1 MKPTI
6 ESDRVKEVH
15 YYCHHSS
22 KMVIFYI
29 ASILTL
35 GLVYLIFTWFPQ
47 LYVYLYEEKGS
58 LEEADVLLVL
68 RKDQSTVLVKI
79 SKGLMRYLPNV
90 PKREMY
96 YVWFDNQLYYLK
108 EGNESFV
115 IIENLMLE
123 YLAQDPKNVLECLN
137 GLDPAIVKELNDFY
151 GENVIDIKNRS
162 YLEFFF
168 EDFFSPVIMF
178 QMSSA
183 VIFGFIGYLVYG
195 IVLSVFILAA
205 TISLS
210 YDKMVASRKM
220 RKMAYI
226 DKPVKVFRNINGGF
240 QDIEISSKDLVIGDL
255 VHIESGQDFTADM
268 VLLRGTCL
276 VSEAILTGEPNPIR
290 KTGAIGNNTAE
301 EDITIRSQNILNCGS
316 KCIMNKSQSVQA
328 VVVKTAWNTSK
339 GELIANILNSK
350 PAEFKFKRDLFLV
363 LGILFALG
371 CFFILLLLLIKLRK
385 GDFQWKNFI
394 DKSLEILTTALP
406 PALILSFT
414 VGIKTA
420 NTRLKQKNV
429 LPVIVDKIN
438 EAGRVKYV
446 CFDKTGTLTE
456 MNVRIGGVLAQEDME
471 RNDIALKVS
480 ELINNKNYKAIMEVM
495 SCCHSLQI
503 LHDKVGGDPL
513 DEEIFAHTK
522 FILKEE
528 QEGKET
534 RRFILPTKDY
544 RRLYT
549 LSPDFK
555 YEVLDIHEF
564 TPERRCMS
572 VRVADSKSG
581 DQLILVKGA
590 PERIKA
596 IATAESIPEN
606 YDELLLEY
614 SEKGYRIISLG
625 VKHLGKN
632 VDENTKRKVENVE
645 RDIEFVGF
653 VLLTNPLKPE
663 TKRTIAELNKN
674 DICCKMITG
683 DNIYTA
689 INVSCISGIINEE
702 ENIFIGTFDEEKKI
716 YHFTYFSNNEIK
728 NRIAKDDFKSHV
740 FHDNMSRRTIFHEFN
755 ETSLEHVLDKCAVM
769 ENTRIAVEGK
779 VFEEI
784 FMNKANLDL
793 KLYEKFFE
801 YAVIFGRTSPKQKE
815 AIVEALKHALTAK
828 SSVYCV
834 AYVGDG
840 SNDSRAL
847 RVANVGLSLGSNE
860 SSIASAFNTR
870 ITSIEPLVDILIE
883 GRANLELAM
892 QNFKFIMITSIFQFV
907 SISLL
912 GIYHLDYTTA
922 DYIYFDNLTIIPIAL
937 LMCYTHASDKLN
949 RNLPKVS
956 IFNWEII
963 MSISGH
969 LFFGV
974 FFVVMSINLLMGF
987 RLQKSVTESI
997 GDRSEFLMDD
1007 YRFYQN
1013 KLMIFF
1019 MDIISIVICYAV
1031 SHAYPFRKSVFT
1043 NYVLVIYTTI
1053 LAAFHFAMLY
1063 VDEIDNYYFSYFM
1076 IRFTQ
1081 HPILDDSL
1089 RWQFVSFTVVAS
1101 LVAFCYEGTN
1111 RTYFQKKK
1119 REQNHI
1125 LRKIKRNEK
1134 LTKEEMEMNTDFLF
1148 EVVSVN

>member
-6 ESDRVKEVH
+6 ESDRVKEVRF
-15 YYCHHSS
+15 YCYHSS
-22 KMVIFYI
+22 KKIIFYI
-29 ASILTL
+29 ASVLTL
-35 GLVYLIFTWFPQ
+35 GMVYLIFTWFPE

-58 LEEADVLLVL
+58 LEEADVLLVV
-68 RKDQSTVLVKI
+68 RKDQSNVLVKI
-79 SKGLMRYLPNV
+79 SKGLVRYLPNV
-90 PKREMY
+90 PKKELY
-96 YVWFDNQLYYLK
+96 YVWFDNQLYYL
-108 EGNESFV
+108 NESSENFV

-123 YLAQDPKNVLECLN
+123 YLSQDSKNILECLN
-137 GLDPAIVKELNDFY
+137 GLDPIIVKELNDFY
-151 GENVIDIKNRS
+151 GDNVIDITNKS
-162 YLEFFF
+162 YLEFFL

-183 VIFGFIGYLVYG
+183 IIFGLIGYLVYG
-195 IVLSVFILAA
+195 IVLSTFILAA

-210 YDKMVASRKM
+210 YDKMIASRKM

-226 DKPVKVFRNINGGF
+226 DKPVKVFRNVNGGF
-240 QDIEISSKDLVIGDL
+240 QKIELSSKQLVIGDL
-255 VHIESGQDFTADM
+255 VHVESGQDFTADM
-268 VLLRGTCL
+268 VLLRGACL

-290 KTGAIGNNTAE
+290 KSGAIVNHMAE
-301 EDITIRSQNILNCGS
+301 EEIKIRPQNILNCGS
-316 KCIMNKSQSVQA
+316 NCIMNKSQSVQA
-328 VVVKTAWNTSK
+328 VVIKTAWNTSK

-350 PAEFKFKRDLFLV
+350 PAEFKFKRDIFLV
-363 LGILFALG
+363 LGILFSLG
-371 CFFILLLLLIKLRK
+371 CFFILLLLLIKIRK
-385 GDFQWKNFI
+385 DDFRWGNFL

-414 VGIKTA
+414 IGIKTA
-420 NTRLKQKNV
+420 NTRLKEKNV

-480 ELINNKNYKAIMEVM
+480 ELIHNKNYKAIMEVM

-528 QEGKET
+528 LDNKET
-534 RRFILPTKDY
+534 KRFIIPSKDY
-544 RRLYT
+544 RRLFS
-549 LSPDFK
+549 LPPDFK

-572 VRVADSKSG
+572 VRVTDTTNRE
-581 DQLILVKGA
+581 QLILVKGA

-596 IATAESIPEN
+596 ISTSESIPDN

-625 VKHLGKN
+625 IKRLN
-632 VDENTKRKVENVE
+632 TPVDDPAQHKVENAE
-645 RDIEFVGF
+645 KDIQFIGF

-663 TKRTIAELNKN
+663 TQPTISALKKV

-689 INVSCISGIINEE
+689 INVSCTSGIIDEN
-702 ENIFIGTFDEEKKI
+702 ENIFIGTFDEDKKI
-716 YHFTYFSNNEIK
+716 YNFTYFSNNEIK
-728 NRIAKDDFKSHV
+728 NRISKDDFRSHV

-755 ETSLEHVLDKCAVM
+755 ETSLEHVLDKCALM
-769 ENTRIAVEGK
+769 ENTKIAVEGK

-784 FMNKANLDL
+784 FMNKSNLDL
-793 KLYEKFFE
+793 KLCEKFFE
-801 YAVIFGRTSPKQKE
+801 YAIVFGRTSPKQKE
-815 AIVEALKHALTAK
+815 AIVEALKYALTAK

-860 SSIASAFNTR
+860 SSIASAFNTK
-870 ITSIEPLVDILIE
+870 ITSIEPLVEILIE

-937 LMCYTHASDKLN
+937 LMCYTKASDKLN

-963 MSISGH
+963 FSICGH
-969 LFFGV
+969 LFLGI
-974 FFVVMSINLLMGF
+974 FFVVIAVNLLMSF
-987 RLQKSVTESI
+987 PLQKSTEEAI
-997 GDRSEFLMDD
+997 GLTGEFLMDH
-1007 YRFYQN
+1007 YRFYQS

-1019 MDIISIVICYAV
+1019 MDVISIAICFAV

-1043 NYVLVIYTTI
+1043 NYVLVAYSMV
-1053 LAAFHFAMLY
+1053 LALFHFYVLY
-1063 VDEIDNYYFSYFM
+1063 ADELDMYYLSYFM
-1076 IRFTQ
+1076 VRFTQ
-1081 HPILDDSL
+1081 HPIIDEFL
-1089 RWQFVSFTVVAS
+1089 RWQFVSFTLIAS
-1101 LVAFCYEGTN
+1101 LISYCYEGTN
-1111 RTYFQKKK
+1111 RTYFQIKK
-1119 REQNHI
+1119 RQQNHI
-1125 LRKIKRNEK
+1125 LRKLQRHEK
-1134 LTKEEMEMNTDFLF
+1134 LTKDEEEINTDFLF

>member
-6 ESDRVKEVH
+6 ESDRVKEVKF
-15 YYCHHSS
+15 YCYHSS
-22 KMVIFYI
+22 KKIIFYI
-29 ASILTL
+29 ASVLTL
-35 GLVYLIFTWFPQ
+35 GMVYLFFTWFPE
-47 LYVYLYEEKGS
+47 LYVYLYEEKES
-58 LEEADVLLVL
+58 MQQADVLLVV

-79 SKGLMRYLPNV
+79 YKNFVRYLPNV
-90 PKREMY
+90 PKKELY
-96 YVWFDNQLYYLK
+96 YVWFDNQLYYLD
-108 EGNESFV
+108 ESIESFK
-115 IIENLMLE
+115 IIENLMLD
-123 YLAQDPKNVLECLN
+123 YLSEDSKNILECLN
-137 GLDPAIVKELNDFY
+137 GLDLATVKELNDFY
-151 GENVIDIKNRS
+151 GENVIDIQNKS
-162 YLEFFF
+162 YLEFFL

-183 VIFGFIGYLVYG
+183 IVFGFIGYLVYG

-226 DKPVKVFRNINGGF
+226 DKPMKVFRNVNGGF
-240 QDIEISSKDLVIGDL
+240 QEIEISSKQLVIGDL
-255 VHIESGQDFTADM
+255 VHVESGQDFTADM
-268 VLLRGTCL
+268 VLLRGACL

-290 KTGAIGNNTAE
+290 KTGVIVNHLNE
-301 EDITIRSQNILNCGS
+301 EDIKIRSQNILNCGS
-316 KCIMNKSQSVQA
+316 NCIMNKSQSVQA

-339 GELIANILNSK
+339 GELIANVLNSK
-350 PAEFKFKRDLFLV
+350 PAEFKFKRDIFLV
-363 LGILFALG
+363 LGILFSLG
-371 CFFILLLLLIKLRK
+371 CFFILLLLLIKIRK
-385 GDFQWKNFI
+385 GGIQWGSFL

-414 VGIKTA
+414 IGIKTA
-420 NTRLKQKNV
+420 NNRLKEKNV

-480 ELINNKNYKAIMEVM
+480 ELINNCNYRPIMEVM

-503 LHDKVGGDPL
+503 LNEKVGGDPL

-528 QEGKET
+528 LDNKET
-534 RRFILPTKDY
+534 KRFIIPTKDY
-544 RRLYT
+544 RRLFS
-549 LSPDFK
+549 LPPDFK

-572 VRVADSKSG
+572 VRVADKLKH
-581 DQLILVKGA
+581 DHLILVKGA

-596 IATAESIPEN
+596 IATPESIPEN

-625 VKHLGKN
+625 FKRLDASADN
-632 VDENTKRKVENVE
+632 VALHKVENIE
-645 RDIEFVGF
+645 KDIQFVGF

-663 TKRTIAELNKN
+663 TQPTISALKKV

-689 INVSCISGIINEE
+689 INVSCTSGIIDEH
-702 ENIFIGTFDEEKKI
+702 ENIFIGTFDEDKKI
-716 YHFTYFSNNEIK
+716 YHEI
-728 NRIAKDDFKSHV
+728 
-740 FHDNMSRRTIFHEFN
+740 
-755 ETSLEHVLDKCAVM
+755 SLEHVLAKCTLM
-769 ENTRIAVEGK
+769 ENTKIAVEGR

-784 FMNKANLDL
+784 FMNKANIDI

-801 YAVIFGRTSPKQKE
+801 YAIVFGRTSPKQKE
-815 AIVEALKHALTAK
+815 AIVEALKYALTAK
-828 SSVYCV
+828 TSVYCV

-860 SSIASAFNTR
+860 SSIASAFNTK

-912 GIYHLDYTTA
+912 GIYQLDYTTS

-937 LMCYTHASDKLN
+937 LMCYTKATDKLN

-963 MSISGH
+963 FSICGH
-969 LFFGV
+969 LFLGV
-974 FFVVMSINLLMGF
+974 FFVFIAINILTSF
-987 RLQKSVTESI
+987 ALQKSTEEAI
-997 GDRSEFLMDD
+997 GLSGNFLMD
-1007 YRFYQN
+1007 
-1013 KLMIFF
+1013 
-1019 MDIISIVICYAV
+1019 
-1031 SHAYPFRKSVFT
+1031 
-1043 NYVLVIYTTI
+1043 
-1053 LAAFHFAMLY
+1053 
-1063 VDEIDNYYFSYFM
+1063 
-1076 IRFTQ
+1076 Q
-1081 HPILDDSL
+1081 HCHLL
-1089 RWQFVSFTVVAS
+1089 R
-1101 LVAFCYEGTN
+1101 G
-1111 RTYFQKKK
+1111 
-1119 REQNHI
+1119 
-1125 LRKIKRNEK
+1125 
-1134 LTKEEMEMNTDFLF
+1134 
-1148 EVVSVN
+1148 